1 MKSFYSLILILA
13 VGIIRPV
20 TANWEKS
27 AHAIIHDQADAT
39 GYSVSFSSPLVAIGA
54 PYNDERGISS
64 GEARIYYHDGKKSV
78 LLGAALQGMESEE
91 FGFSVA
97 VCSNKNLKRVI
108 IGAPRATGT
117 ENESGYAKIYDFDDT
132 TMSWVLVGKGISG
145 ILANEKV
152 GLNVAI
158 SDDGKMVAVAGFG
171 GDGLERGIVRMYTF
185 NNVNEEWEV
194 VGNAI
199 EGHMEGARLGSS
211 LSILAVDNQYLSGLK
226 KYYIGV
232 GSPGHYQSKGMAQ
245 VYRYNEY
252 FKDWE
257 QVGDEIVGM
266 KILGKLG
273 DSLSMGLIQN
283 NIILAVG
290 IPNDT
295 QYYGDSRDLQG
306 QVQVYKHDL
315 FEIDEPWEMFADPI
329 KNVQEDDSTGYAIA
343 LSSNGMRLAVG
354 SPQYNDGKG
363 MVRVFDLDVDTTE
376 YVQVGEKIL
385 GKSSYGEFGFAL
397 DVSEN
402 EIAIGSPYENMVQIF
417 KADGAG
423 DDIINDDFFE
433 EMFSKRQGLS
443 AFSTFLV
450 IGIVAA
456 LGFVTYRQA
465 RKRGFRWSSVGKALP
480 VTRFASRRQHEKVN
494 TNDEEWPF
502 PFFTSSERERIAQVM
517 KNESAKGNNVDSVV
531 LHGIHRRPGEYRD
544 EVQKSGSSDSES
556 DDEYELKQIT

>member
-1 MKSFYSLILILA
+1 M
-13 VGIIRPV
+13 GIIRPV

-27 AHAIIHDQADAT
+27 AHAIIHEQADAT

-54 PYNDERGISS
+54 PYNNARGTSS
-64 GEARIYYHDGKKSV
+64 GEARVYYYDGKKSV
-78 LLGAALQGMESEE
+78 LLGEALQGMESEE

-97 VCSNKNLKRVI
+97 VCSNKSLKRVI

-117 ENESGYAKIYDFDDT
+117 EVESGYAKIYDFDDA
-132 TMSWVLVGKGISG
+132 TMSWILVGKGISG
-145 ILANEKV
+145 IFASEKV

-185 NNVNEEWEV
+185 DNANEEWKV

-199 EGHMEGARLGSS
+199 EGHMEGARLGAS
-211 LSILAVDNQYLSGLK
+211 LSILTVDNQYLSGLK

-232 GSPGHYQSKGMAQ
+232 GSPGHNQSKGMAQ

-257 QVGDEIVGM
+257 QVGDEVVGM

-290 IPNDT
+290 VPNDT

-306 QVQVYKHDL
+306 QVQVFKHDL

-343 LSSNGMRLAVG
+343 LSGNGMRLAVG
-354 SPQYNDGKG
+354 SPQYDDRKG

-443 AFSTFLV
+443 PFSTFLV
-450 IGIVAA
+450 IGIVAT

-480 VTRFASRRQHEKVN
+480 RRKHEKVS

-531 LHGIHRRPGEYRD
+531 LHGLHRRPGEYRD